1 LFLAAASGA
10 PALKKIRTTI
20 AIRKSPNIFMCL
32 CLFILIPRMR
42 LSCYEIAFYS
52 AHPRGGQGKVGC
64 QKPLISLSGKATR
77 KGTTS
82 HHAPGDGTD
91 FHRAPAFESDL
102 SKEG

>member
-1 LFLAAASGA
+1 M
-10 PALKKIRTTI
+10 
-20 AIRKSPNIFMCL
+20 KSPS
-32 CLFILIPRMR
+32 IP
-42 LSCYEIAFYS
+42 
-52 AHPRGGQGKVGC
+52 AHPQRARKVGC